1 MQDWKEVEKR
11 IKSKLTPQHRGILT
25 YHGNARRKI
34 VSNDGQIIRM
44 WTGKNNTK
52 PIKPIT
58 YQMIKYAFDRL
69 RGGCIF
75 NSPYFRL
82 SYEREYRNG
91 SCRYS
96 MVGGILVELKLAT
109 RHRIGKKS
117 CYYVPIWA

>member
-1 MQDWKEVEKR
+1 MKDWEEVEKE
-11 IKSKLTPQHRGILT
+11 IQKLNSIHRGILECR
-25 YHGNARRKI
+25 GNARREI
-34 VSNDGQIIRM
+34 VKNDGRTISM
-44 WTGKNNTK
+44 WMTK
-52 PIKPIT
+52 KQKSKKSIT

-82 SYEREYRNG
+82 SYEREYLSG

-96 MVGGILVELKLAT
+96 MVGGILVELGLAT
-109 RHRIGKKS
+109 RHNTGRNS